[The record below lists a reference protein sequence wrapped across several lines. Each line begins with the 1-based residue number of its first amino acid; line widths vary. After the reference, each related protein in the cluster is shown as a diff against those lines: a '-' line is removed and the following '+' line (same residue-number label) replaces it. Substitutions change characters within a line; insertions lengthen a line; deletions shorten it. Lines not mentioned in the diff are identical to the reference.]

1 MSTRPSQIDFVN
13 CKSNKPTLL
22 TSEESAPTRLLVL
35 DELESLSNFREVLM
49 NCQKFRCSL
58 IGISNS
64 HDETLAIAK
73 SGRSDA
79 ISIIFESYKPDQLF
93 QIMVERIGGP
103 CDQIAKEAL
112 LFIAKTIGKDHG
124 DAREVLSALNF
135 VLAEAIRGATE
146 KVDIPT
152 AKHLLDLRSAAGDD
166 LRIIQ
171 TMSLVDQ
178 FALVAI
184 FKAGKKWV
192 SCLQGFLK
200 QKHVAIEMNT
210 VDIFERLEAYGFVGQ
225 NRANPKCLLDRQQ
238 LERLDSVAVSL
249 L

>member
-1 MSTRPSQIDFVN
+1 MSTRPSRIDFVN
-13 CKSNKPTLL
+13 CKSDKPTLF
-22 TSEESAPTRLLVL
+22 TNEQSHPAHLLVL
-35 DELESLSNFREVLM
+35 DELESLPNFREVLM

-79 ISIIFESYKPDQLF
+79 ISIVFESYKPEQLF
-93 QIMVERIGGP
+93 QIMVERIGGL

-124 DAREVLSALNF
+124 DAREVLSALNW
-135 VLAEAIRGATE
+135 VLAESVRTRIQ
-146 KVDIPT
+146 KVDIAT
-152 AKHLLDLRSAAGDD
+152 AKKLLDLRNAAVDD
-166 LRIIQ
+166 RRVMQ
-171 TMSLVDQ
+171 TMSLIDQ
-178 FALVAI
+178 LALVAI
-184 FKAGKKWV
+184 FKSGKKWV
-192 SCLQGFLK
+192 SCLQGFVK

-210 VDIFERLEAYGFVGQ
+210 IEIFDRLEAYGFVGQ
-225 NRANPKCLLDRQQ
+225 NRANPKCLVDRKQLDG
-238 LERLDSVAVSL
+238 LDEVALSL